1 MISIMKTNKT
11 SFVLS
16 RYPIQLTVE
25 EVDSFLGRVEQND
38 EAAKKLIIALIE
50 HRLNHRYIRPLQN
63 IPKEFKSGFL
73 TMATSCLLIETLQTF
88 YEGKN
93 ESRDKNDDGSNKD
106 IGSEKAF
113 IKFFK
118 HHEDLFPG
126 LRACFPIKQEK
137 TNNGKIKDTCT
148 FYKAIR
154 CGILHQAE
162 TTGGYRILRN
172 ESPLFDKDGRSI
184 NANAFLKATEGCV
197 DKYVKALRESKP
209 DAQIWKNA
217 IRKVRFICANCTS
230 TI

>member
-1 MISIMKTNKT
+1 MKTNKNT
-11 SFVLS
+11 FVLS

-25 EVDSFLGRVEQND
+25 EVVLFLSRVKQND

-73 TMATSCLLIETLQTF
+73 IMAISCLLIETLQTF

-93 ESRDKNDDGSNKD
+93 ESRDKNEDKNDKD

-118 HHEDLFPG
+118 GHENFFPG
-126 LRACFPIKQEK
+126 LRNCFPIKQEK
-137 TNNGKIKDTCT
+137 NKKGKTKETCT

-162 TTGGYRILRN
+162 TTDGYRILRDK
-172 ESPLFDKDGRSI
+172 SDLFDKGGKSI
-184 NANAFLKATEGCV
+184 NANKFLEAMEKCV
-197 DKYVKALRESKP
+197 SKYVNTLCESKP
-209 DAQIWKNA
+209 NTDVWKYA

-230 TI
+230 IS